1 MEIIN
6 LQEAY
11 FRRYLLITKV
21 VLVALFIVMHHLII
35 TIPFLSQWI
44 FFGVFVVLTGI
55 PHGALDHEV
64 AKQSSRLNQLNF
76 SAVHF
81 YIRYLTPML
90 VYGVCWFLLPTIS
103 LYIFLLL
110 SAFHFGET
118 DLPIPADQSSFTIIV
133 LQTSYGLLVLFLILF
148 LNLDEVLPIVD
159 QINIFSPSLIRFLKS
174 PTAASY
180 SLIGASLFF
189 LIALVAYFIAQ
200 KQITK
205 MIKRIAILLAI
216 VTISA
221 VTLSLPISFAIYFGL
236 WHSIISLENIRL
248 HLSVSAKKEMT
259 WLKLIAKCIPFTLF
273 SFIGIFALIFFF
285 DLNKN
290 IDLFLMGLFIGI
302 SILTLP
308 HQEVMSKMYFQI
320 RKKPTNE

>member
-6 LQEAY
+6 LKEAY
-11 FRRYLLITKV
+11 FRRYLLLTKV
-21 VLVALFIVMHHLII
+21 VLVALFIMMHHLII
-35 TIPFLSQWI
+35 AIPFIAQWI

-64 AKQSSRLNQLNF
+64 AKQSSRLNLLNF
-76 SAVHF
+76 SALNF
-81 YIRYLTPML
+81 YIRYLTPMI
-90 VYGVCWFLLPTIS
+90 VYGVCWFFFPTIS

-110 SAFHFGET
+110 SGFHFGET
-118 DLPIPADQSSFTIIV
+118 DLPIPANQSSFTTIL

-148 LNLDEVLPIVD
+148 LNLDEVLPILD

-174 PTAASY
+174 PTAGSY
-180 SLIGASLFF
+180 SLIGATLFF
-189 LIALVAYFIAQ
+189 LITLIAYFVTHKANTKIIIR
-200 KQITK
+200 IT
-205 MIKRIAILLAI
+205 ILLSI

-221 VTLSLPISFAIYFGL
+221 AMLSLPISFAIYFGL

-248 HLSVSAKKEMT
+248 HLSVSAKKEVT
-259 WLKLIAKCIPFTLF
+259 WLKLLAKCIPFTLF
-273 SFIGIFALIFFF
+273 SFVGIFALIYFF

-320 RKKPTNE
+320 RKKPTN

>member
-1 MEIIN
+1 
-6 LQEAY
+6 
-11 FRRYLLITKV
+11 
-21 VLVALFIVMHHLII
+21 
-35 TIPFLSQWI
+35 
-44 FFGVFVVLTGI
+44 
-55 PHGALDHEV
+55 
-64 AKQSSRLNQLNF
+64 
-76 SAVHF
+76 
-81 YIRYLTPML
+81 
-90 VYGVCWFLLPTIS
+90 
-103 LYIFLLL
+103 
-110 SAFHFGET
+110 
-118 DLPIPADQSSFTIIV
+118 
-133 LQTSYGLLVLFLILF
+133 
-148 LNLDEVLPIVD
+148 
-159 QINIFSPSLIRFLKS
+159 
-174 PTAASY
+174 
-180 SLIGASLFF
+180 
-189 LIALVAYFIAQ
+189 
-200 KQITK
+200 

-259 WLKLIAKCIPFTLF
+259 WLKLLAKCIPFTLF